1 MKKYFVMLA
10 VVAIAVIV
18 SSCAKVPQ
26 AEIDAAVA
34 ALEQAK
40 TAQANL
46 YLEGDFNALQDSMNS
61 VNAAVEAQKG
71 KLFGSYKKVKATLAT
86 VTTAATELVAKTAA
100 RKEEI
105 KTEVTNAQAAIA
117 PVIEENNA
125 LLAKAPKGK
134 EGREAIQA
142 ITSDLAGI
150 TTAVA
155 EVPALVEAGDLL
167 GAQAKIN
174 AATQKAASINTEL
187 KAVLDKAHI
196 KYEVK

>member
-46 YLEGDFNALQDSMNS
+46 YLEGDFNALQDSMNAI
-61 VNAAVEAQKG
+61 NAAVEAQKG
-71 KLFGSYKKVKATLAT
+71 KLFGSFKAVKAKLAT
-86 VTTAATELVAKTAA
+86 VTTAATELVAKTAT

-105 KTEVTNAQAAIA
+105 KTEVANAQAAIA
-117 PVIEENNA
+117 PVVEENNK

-134 EGREAIQA
+134 EGREAIAA
-142 ITSDLAGI
+142 ITSDLATI
-150 TTAVA
+150 TTSVA
-155 EVPALVEAGDLL
+155 EVPAMVEAGDLL

-174 AATQKAASINTEL
+174 AATQKANSINTEL
-187 KAVLDKAHI
+187 KAILDKARI
-196 KYEVK
+196 KY

>member
-10 VVAIAVIV
+10 VVALAVIV

-46 YLEGDFNALQDSMNS
+46 YLEGEFNALQDSMNAI
-61 VNAAVEAQKG
+61 NATVEAQKG
-71 KLFGSYKKVKATLAT
+71 KLFGSFKVVKEKLAV
-86 VTTAATELVAKTAA
+86 VTSAATELVAKTAT

-105 KTEVTNAQAAIA
+105 KTEVANALTAIA
-117 PVIEENNA
+117 PVLEENNA

-134 EGREAIQA
+134 EGREAIEA
-142 ITSDLAGI
+142 IKSDLASI
-150 TTAVA
+150 ATAVA
-155 EVPALVEAGDLL
+155 EVNPLLEASDLL

-174 AATQKAASINTEL
+174 AASQKAASINTEL

-196 KYEVK
+196 KY